1 MKPKDRNLIV
11 VGVTICII
19 IAVLAPFIAS
29 TNPDGLEKTTEQV
42 PTNGE
47 SGIYQ
52 APFAD
57 YKIPFLGDGPY
68 SGVAALAIGVLIVL
82 GLGYLGAFI
91 IKKRRTQEI
100 SEKENLD

>member
-11 VGVTICII
+11 VGVAICLI
-19 IAVLAPFIAS
+19 IAIMAPFIAS

-42 PTNGE
+42 PNNDV

-52 APFAD
+52 APLAD
-57 YKIPFLGDGPY
+57 YKVPFLGNGPY
-68 SGVAALAIGVLIVL
+68 SGVAALALGVLVVL

-91 IKKRRTQEI
+91 IKRRKPPEI
-100 SEKENLD
+100 SK